1 MTSDGGDEL
10 NEETVVASATP
21 PRYSHTSSKLRSVS
35 NSELATESSHS
46 GPSSPI
52 RQRAHNESG
61 EFSNENDVGHKID
74 GATSGRSSFVKKVR
88 FMDASDD
95 ISEQNIQSEVIRP

>member
-10 NEETVVASATP
+10 TEDVVVASATP
-21 PRYSHTSSKLRSVS
+21 RRYSHTSSKVRSVS
-35 NSELATESSHS
+35 NSEMATESSHS

-52 RQRAHNESG
+52 RQRTHNQSLEL
-61 EFSNENDVGHKID
+61 SNENELGHKIE
-74 GATSGRSSFVKKVR
+74 GATSGRSSFIKKVR

-95 ISEQNIQSEVIRP
+95 ISE